1 MSPKALT
8 RSRPSM
14 SEDWLS
20 IYGVVRTRL
29 AKLDE
34 RIGGHA
40 GLEFV
45 IRIVDV
51 DLDSIHERHAFL
63 VGLDALGREL
73 RARRDERD
81 SARIFL
87 PGIGVGGYG
96 SVLPP
101 TDLAEISFADV
112 GAQPYVIEVGEGHHR
127 GPRLHHFSELGLSHH
142 DDAREGRAQHRIA

>member
-8 RSRPSM
+8 RSRHSM

-20 IYGVVRTRL
+20 IDRAFSMQL
-29 AKLDE
+29 AELDE
-34 RIGGHA
+34 RVGGHPW
-40 GLEFV
+40 LEFV

-51 DLDSIHERHAFL
+51 NLDSIHERHPFL

-87 PGIGVGGYG
+87 AGIGVGGDR

-101 TDLAEISFADV
+101 ADLAEIGLADV
-112 GAQPYVIEVGEGHHR
+112 GPQPYVIEIGERHHR
-127 GPRLHHFSELGLSHH
+127 GSRLHYFSELGLSHH
-142 DDAREGRAQHRIA
+142 DDAREGRA

>member
-8 RSRPSM
+8 RSRHSM

-20 IYGVVRTRL
+20 IDGVFRMRL
-29 AKLDE
+29 AELDE
-34 RIGGHA
+34 RVGGHP

-51 DLDSIHERHAFL
+51 DLDSIYERHAFL

-87 PGIGVGGYG
+87 AGIGVGGDR

-101 TDLAEISFADV
+101 ADLAEIGLADV
-112 GAQPYVIEVGEGHHR
+112 GPQPYVIEIGERHHR
-127 GPRLHHFSELGLSHH
+127 SPRFHHFSDLRLAPPHH
-142 DDAREGRAQHRIA
+142 